1 MSEKSTDIV
10 AGLVTRQGKNGRR
23 SYSVPAKQALAR
35 LCSQPGVSVARTALM
50 HGVNANLLRRWIEKY
65 SGATLPI
72 VRDAPSNATSAT
84 LLPVISTSSKTT
96 RAALSSDSCIEITF
110 MAATIRLHGA
120 VDARVLGVV
129 LDCLAQRA

>member
-1 MSEKSTDIV
+1 MSEKGADIV
-10 AGLVTRQGKNGRR
+10 AGLVTKQGKNGRR

-50 HGVNANLLRRWIEKY
+50 HGVNANLLRRWIVRY
-65 SGATLPI
+65 SDATAPI
-72 VRDAPSNATSAT
+72 ARDAPSNATSAT
-84 LLPVISTSSKTT
+84 LLPIISTSSKTT

-110 MAATIRLHGA
+110 MGATIRLRGP
-120 VDARVLGVV
+120 VDTRGLGIV